1 MDTLENT
8 VSRKIILRLIIPIM
22 VLTVLNSLDRVN
34 ISFAALQMN
43 DDLGLNP
50 ELYGYAVSTFFIS
63 YLLFQFPSA
72 KALRMLGARWWI
84 FSVVL
89 IWGISAT
96 CMALVQ
102 NIWHLFFL
110 RFCLGIAEAGF
121 APGVVFLCSCWVPK
135 KYRARAIATTMLA
148 IPISVI
154 IGGPLSGWL
163 LSLDPPFGL
172 PGWRWM
178 FFIEGLPAIVLAF
191 VALKVF
197 AHPPQTAPWLDS
209 TEKQWLENELAGEQT
224 VKQET
229 GATSFRDVLIDARI
243 LCSAGVWFALI
254 FGSYGIMFWLPL
266 VMQEMTG
273 LGEFQIGLLS
283 ALPWLGIGTG
293 MILVSR
299 HSDKTQERFWHVGL
313 AAVGGGLCLLGSA
326 YSPSNGLSLVLLF
339 LAGVGL
345 GGAQGTFWT
354 IPTAIMAQAVAANGV
369 VLINLIGN
377 ISSLINSSVIGYV
390 RETTGSY
397 QLTIVLLAVII
408 ASAAVL
414 VAIIARLSGRELPQS
429 TPAAPA
435 VASAPESAV

>member
-1 MDTLENT
+1 MDNLEAV

-22 VLTVLNSLDRVN
+22 ILTVLNSLDRVN

-43 DDLGLNP
+43 ADLGLTA
-50 ELYGYAVSTFFIS
+50 ELYGYAVSIFFVS

-72 KALRMLGARWWI
+72 RALRVLGARWWI

-96 CMALVQ
+96 SMSLVQ
-102 NIWHLFFL
+102 NIWHLYIL

-148 IPISVI
+148 IPISVV

-163 LSLDPPFGL
+163 LTMDSPFGL

-178 FFIEGLPAIVLAF
+178 FLVEGLPAIVLAF
-191 VALKVF
+191 VALKIF
-197 AHPPQTAPWLDS
+197 AHAPQQAPWLNTD
-209 TEKQWLENELAGEQT
+209 EKHWLENELRQEQAAREVAG
-224 VKQET
+224 
-229 GATSFRDVLIDARI
+229 AASFREVLTDPRI

-266 VMQEMTG
+266 VMQEMTA

-283 ALPWLGIGTG
+283 ALPWLGVGTG

-299 HSDKTQERFWHVGL
+299 HSDRTQERYWHVGL
-313 AAVGGGLCLLGSA
+313 AAIAGSLCLLGSA
-326 YSPSNGLSLVLLF
+326 YAPSHGLSLLLLF
-339 LAGVGL
+339 LTGVGL

-354 IPTAIMAQAVAANGV
+354 IPTSIMTQAVAASGV

-390 RETTGSY
+390 RESTGSY
-397 QLTIVLLAVII
+397 QLTIVLLSAII
-408 ASAAVL
+408 GCAALLTACIAVL
-414 VAIIARLSGRELPQS
+414 SGKGKSLPLPG
-429 TPAAPA
+429 TT
-435 VASAPESAV
+435 ESAV

>member
-1 MDTLENT
+1 MDNLEAV

-22 VLTVLNSLDRVN
+22 ILTVINSLDRVN

-43 DDLGLNP
+43 ADLGLTA
-50 ELYGYAVSTFFIS
+50 ELYGYAVSIFFVS
-63 YLLFQFPSA
+63 YLIFQFPSS

-89 IWGISAT
+89 MWGISAT

-102 NIWHLFFL
+102 NVWHIYIL

-121 APGVVFLCSCWVPK
+121 APGVVFLCSCWVPR

-148 IPISVI
+148 IPISGV

-163 LSLDPPFGL
+163 LSMDAPFGL
-172 PGWRWM
+172 TSWRWM

-191 VALKVF
+191 VALKIF
-197 AHPPQTAPWLDS
+197 AHAPQQAPWLNAE
-209 TEKQWLENELAGEQT
+209 EKQWLETELQQEQ
-224 VKQET
+224 VAREVT
-229 GATSFRDVLIDARI
+229 GASSFREVLTDPRI

-266 VMQEMTG
+266 VIQEMTS
-273 LGEFQIGLLS
+273 LGDFQIGLLS
-283 ALPWLGIGTG
+283 ALPWLGVGTG

-299 HSDKTQERFWHVGL
+299 HSDRTQERYWHVGL
-313 AAVGGGLCLLGSA
+313 AAIAGSLCLLGSA
-326 YSPSNGLSLVLLF
+326 YVPSQVLSLVLLF
-339 LAGVGL
+339 LTGIGL

-354 IPTAIMAQAVAANGV
+354 IPTSIMAQSVAASGV

-390 RETTGSY
+390 RESTGSY
-397 QLTIVLLAVII
+397 QLTIVLLSVII
-408 ASAAVL
+408 GCAALL
-414 VAIIARLSGRELPQS
+414 VAIIAALSGKQKTLPV
-429 TPAAPA
+429 TGT
-435 VASAPESAV
+435 PESVI

>member
-1 MDTLENT
+1 MDNLEAV

-22 VLTVLNSLDRVN
+22 ILTVINSLDRVN

-43 DDLGLNP
+43 ADLGLTA
-50 ELYGYAVSTFFIS
+50 ELYGYAVSIFFVS
-63 YLLFQFPSA
+63 YLIFQFPSS

-89 IWGISAT
+89 MWGISAT

-102 NIWHLFFL
+102 NVWHIYIL

-121 APGVVFLCSCWVPK
+121 APGVVFLCSCWVPR

-148 IPISVI
+148 IPISGV

-163 LSLDPPFGL
+163 LSMDAPFGL
-172 PGWRWM
+172 TSWRWM

-191 VALKVF
+191 FALKIF
-197 AHPPQTAPWLDS
+197 AHAPQQAPWLNAE
-209 TEKQWLENELAGEQT
+209 EKQWLETELQQEQ
-224 VKQET
+224 VAREVT
-229 GATSFRDVLIDARI
+229 GASSFREVLTDPRI

-266 VMQEMTG
+266 VIQEMTS
-273 LGEFQIGLLS
+273 LGDFQIGLLS
-283 ALPWLGIGTG
+283 ALPWLGVGTG

-299 HSDKTQERFWHVGL
+299 HSDRTQERYWHVGL
-313 AAVGGGLCLLGSA
+313 AAIAGSLCLLGSA
-326 YSPSNGLSLVLLF
+326 YVPSQVLSLVLLF
-339 LAGVGL
+339 LTGIGL

-354 IPTAIMAQAVAANGV
+354 IPTSIMAQSVAASGV

-390 RETTGSY
+390 RESTGSY
-397 QLTIVLLAVII
+397 QLTIVLLSVII
-408 ASAAVL
+408 GCASLL
-414 VAIIARLSGRELPQS
+414 VAIIAALSGKQKTLPV
-429 TPAAPA
+429 TGT
-435 VASAPESAV
+435 PESVI

>member
-1 MDTLENT
+1 MDNLEAV

-22 VLTVLNSLDRVN
+22 ILTVINSLDRVN

-43 DDLGLNP
+43 ADLGLTA
-50 ELYGYAVSTFFIS
+50 ELYGYAVSIFFVS
-63 YLLFQFPSA
+63 YLIFQFPSS

-89 IWGISAT
+89 MWGISAT

-102 NIWHLFFL
+102 NVWHIYIL

-121 APGVVFLCSCWVPK
+121 APGVVFLCSCWVPR

-148 IPISVI
+148 IPISGV

-163 LSLDPPFGL
+163 LSMDAPFGL
-172 PGWRWM
+172 TSWRWM

-191 VALKVF
+191 FALKIF
-197 AHPPQTAPWLDS
+197 AHAPQQAPWLNAE
-209 TEKQWLENELAGEQT
+209 EKQWLETELQQEQ
-224 VKQET
+224 VAREVT
-229 GATSFRDVLIDARI
+229 GASSFREVLTDPRI

-266 VMQEMTG
+266 VIQEMTS
-273 LGEFQIGLLS
+273 LGDFQIGLLS
-283 ALPWLGIGTG
+283 ALPWLGVGTG

-299 HSDKTQERFWHVGL
+299 HSDRTQERYWHVGL
-313 AAVGGGLCLLGSA
+313 AAIAGSLCLLGSA
-326 YSPSNGLSLVLLF
+326 YVPSQVLSLVLLF
-339 LAGVGL
+339 LTGIGL

-354 IPTAIMAQAVAANGV
+354 IPTSIMAQSVAASGV

-390 RETTGSY
+390 RESTGSY
-397 QLTIVLLAVII
+397 QLTIVLLSVII
-408 ASAAVL
+408 GCAALL
-414 VAIIARLSGRELPQS
+414 VAIIAALSGKQKTLPV
-429 TPAAPA
+429 TGT
-435 VASAPESAV
+435 PESAV

>member
-1 MDTLENT
+1 MDNLEAV

-22 VLTVLNSLDRVN
+22 ILTVINSLDRVN

-43 DDLGLNP
+43 ADLGLTA
-50 ELYGYAVSTFFIS
+50 ELYGYAVSIFFVS
-63 YLLFQFPSA
+63 YLIFQFPSS

-89 IWGISAT
+89 MWGISAT

-102 NIWHLFFL
+102 NVWHIYIL

-121 APGVVFLCSCWVPK
+121 APGVVFLCSCWVPR

-148 IPISVI
+148 IPISGV

-163 LSLDPPFGL
+163 LSMDAPFGL
-172 PGWRWM
+172 TSWRWM

-191 VALKVF
+191 VALKIF
-197 AHPPQTAPWLDS
+197 AHAPQQAPWLNAD
-209 TEKQWLENELAGEQT
+209 EKQWLETELQQEQ
-224 VKQET
+224 VAREVT
-229 GATSFRDVLIDARI
+229 GASSFREVLTDPRI

-266 VMQEMTG
+266 VIQEMTS
-273 LGEFQIGLLS
+273 LGDFQIGLLS
-283 ALPWLGIGTG
+283 ALPWLGVGTG

-299 HSDKTQERFWHVGL
+299 HSDRTQERYWHVGL
-313 AAVGGGLCLLGSA
+313 AAIAGSLCLLGSA
-326 YSPSNGLSLVLLF
+326 YVPSQVLSLVLLF
-339 LAGVGL
+339 LTGIGL

-354 IPTAIMAQAVAANGV
+354 IPTSIMAQSVAASGV

-390 RETTGSY
+390 RESTGSY
-397 QLTIVLLAVII
+397 QLTIVLLSVII
-408 ASAAVL
+408 GCAALL
-414 VAIIARLSGRELPQS
+414 VAIIAALSGKQKTLPV
-429 TPAAPA
+429 TGT
-435 VASAPESAV
+435 PESVI

>member
-1 MDTLENT
+1 MDNLEAV

-22 VLTVLNSLDRVN
+22 ILTVINSLDRVN

-43 DDLGLNP
+43 ADLGLTA
-50 ELYGYAVSTFFIS
+50 ELYGYAVSIFFVS
-63 YLLFQFPSA
+63 YLIFQFPSS

-89 IWGISAT
+89 MWGISAT

-102 NIWHLFFL
+102 NVWHIYIL

-121 APGVVFLCSCWVPK
+121 APGVVFLCSCWVPR

-148 IPISVI
+148 IPISGV

-163 LSLDPPFGL
+163 LSMDAPFGL
-172 PGWRWM
+172 TSWRWM

-191 VALKVF
+191 VALKIF
-197 AHPPQTAPWLDS
+197 AHAPQQAPWLNAE
-209 TEKQWLENELAGEQT
+209 EKQWLETELQQEQ
-224 VKQET
+224 VAREVT
-229 GATSFRDVLIDARI
+229 GASSFREVLTDPRI

-266 VMQEMTG
+266 VIQEMTS
-273 LGEFQIGLLS
+273 LGDFQIGLLS
-283 ALPWLGIGTG
+283 ALPWLGVGTG

-299 HSDKTQERFWHVGL
+299 HSDRTQERYWHVGL
-313 AAVGGGLCLLGSA
+313 AAIAGSLCLLGSA
-326 YSPSNGLSLVLLF
+326 YVPSQVLSLVLLF
-339 LAGVGL
+339 LTGIGL

-354 IPTAIMAQAVAANGV
+354 IPTSIMAQSVAASGV

-390 RETTGSY
+390 RESTGSY
-397 QLTIVLLAVII
+397 QLTIVLLSVII
-408 ASAAVL
+408 GCASLL
-414 VAIIARLSGRELPQS
+414 VAIIAALSGKQKTLPV
-429 TPAAPA
+429 TGT
-435 VASAPESAV
+435 PESAV

>member
-1 MDTLENT
+1 MDNLEAV

-22 VLTVLNSLDRVN
+22 ILTVINSLDRVN

-43 DDLGLNP
+43 ADLGLTA
-50 ELYGYAVSTFFIS
+50 ELYGYAVSIFFVS
-63 YLLFQFPSA
+63 YLIFQFPSS

-89 IWGISAT
+89 MWGISAT

-102 NIWHLFFL
+102 NVWHIYIL

-121 APGVVFLCSCWVPK
+121 APGVVFLCSCWVPR

-148 IPISVI
+148 IPISGV

-163 LSLDPPFGL
+163 LSMDAPFGL
-172 PGWRWM
+172 TSWRWM

-191 VALKVF
+191 FALKIF
-197 AHPPQTAPWLDS
+197 AHAPQQAPWLNAE
-209 TEKQWLENELAGEQT
+209 EKQWLETELQQEQ
-224 VKQET
+224 VAREVT
-229 GATSFRDVLIDARI
+229 GASSFREVLTDPRI

-266 VMQEMTG
+266 VIQEMTS
-273 LGEFQIGLLS
+273 LGDFQIGLLS
-283 ALPWLGIGTG
+283 ALPWLGVGTG

-299 HSDKTQERFWHVGL
+299 HSDRTQERYWHVGL
-313 AAVGGGLCLLGSA
+313 AAIAGSLCLLGSA
-326 YSPSNGLSLVLLF
+326 YVPSQVLSLVLLF
-339 LAGVGL
+339 LTGIGL

-354 IPTAIMAQAVAANGV
+354 IPTSIMAQSVAASGV

-390 RETTGSY
+390 RESTGSY
-397 QLTIVLLAVII
+397 QLTIVLLSVII
-408 ASAAVL
+408 GCASLL
-414 VAIIARLSGRELPQS
+414 VAIIAALSGKQKTLPV
-429 TPAAPA
+429 TGT
-435 VASAPESAV
+435 PESAV

>member
-1 MDTLENT
+1 MDNLEAV

-22 VLTVLNSLDRVN
+22 ILAVINSLDRVN

-43 DDLGLNP
+43 ADLGLTA
-50 ELYGYAVSTFFIS
+50 ELYGYAVSIFFVS
-63 YLLFQFPSA
+63 YLIFQFPSS

-89 IWGISAT
+89 MWGISAT

-102 NIWHLFFL
+102 NVWHIYIL

-121 APGVVFLCSCWVPK
+121 APGVVFLCSCWVPR

-148 IPISVI
+148 IPISGV

-163 LSLDPPFGL
+163 LSMDAPFGL
-172 PGWRWM
+172 TSWRWM

-191 VALKVF
+191 FALKIF
-197 AHPPQTAPWLDS
+197 AHAPQQAPWLNAE
-209 TEKQWLENELAGEQT
+209 EKQWLETELQQEQ
-224 VKQET
+224 VAREVT
-229 GATSFRDVLIDARI
+229 GASSFREVLTDPRI

-266 VMQEMTG
+266 VIQEMTS
-273 LGEFQIGLLS
+273 LGDFQIGLLS
-283 ALPWLGIGTG
+283 ALPWLGVGTG

-299 HSDKTQERFWHVGL
+299 HSDRTQERYWHVGL
-313 AAVGGGLCLLGSA
+313 AAIAGSLCLLGSA
-326 YSPSNGLSLVLLF
+326 YVPSQVLSLVLLF
-339 LAGVGL
+339 LTGIGL

-354 IPTAIMAQAVAANGV
+354 IPTSIMAQSVAASGV

-390 RETTGSY
+390 RESTGSY
-397 QLTIVLLAVII
+397 QLTIVLLSVII
-408 ASAAVL
+408 GCASLL
-414 VAIIARLSGRELPQS
+414 VAIIAALSGKQKTLPV
-429 TPAAPA
+429 TGT
-435 VASAPESAV
+435 PESVI

>member
-1 MDTLENT
+1 MDNLEAV

-22 VLTVLNSLDRVN
+22 ILTVINSLDRVN

-43 DDLGLNP
+43 ADLGLTA
-50 ELYGYAVSTFFIS
+50 ELYGYAVSIFFVS
-63 YLLFQFPSA
+63 YLIFQFPSS

-89 IWGISAT
+89 MWGISAT

-102 NIWHLFFL
+102 NVWHIYIL

-121 APGVVFLCSCWVPK
+121 APGVVFLCSCWVPR

-148 IPISVI
+148 IPISGV

-163 LSLDPPFGL
+163 LSMDAPFGL
-172 PGWRWM
+172 TSWRWM

-191 VALKVF
+191 VALKIF
-197 AHPPQTAPWLDS
+197 AHAPQQAPWLNAE
-209 TEKQWLENELAGEQT
+209 EKQWLETELQQEQ
-224 VKQET
+224 VAREVT
-229 GATSFRDVLIDARI
+229 GASSFREVLTDPRI

-266 VMQEMTG
+266 VIQEMTS
-273 LGEFQIGLLS
+273 LGDFQIGLLS
-283 ALPWLGIGTG
+283 ALPWLGVGTG

-299 HSDKTQERFWHVGL
+299 HSDRTQERYWHVGL
-313 AAVGGGLCLLGSA
+313 AAIAGSLCLLGSA
-326 YSPSNGLSLVLLF
+326 YVPSQVLSLVLLF
-339 LAGVGL
+339 LTGIGL

-354 IPTAIMAQAVAANGV
+354 IPTSIMAQSVAASGV

-390 RETTGSY
+390 RESTGSY
-397 QLTIVLLAVII
+397 QLTIVLLSVII
-408 ASAAVL
+408 GCASLL
-414 VAIIARLSGRELPQS
+414 VAIIAALSGKQKTLPV
-429 TPAAPA
+429 TGT
-435 VASAPESAV
+435 PESVI

>member
-1 MDTLENT
+1 MDNLEAV

-22 VLTVLNSLDRVN
+22 ILTVINSLDRVN

-43 DDLGLNP
+43 ADLGLTA
-50 ELYGYAVSTFFIS
+50 ELYGYAVSIFFVS
-63 YLLFQFPSA
+63 YLIFQFPSS

-89 IWGISAT
+89 MWGISAT

-102 NIWHLFFL
+102 NVWHIYIL

-121 APGVVFLCSCWVPK
+121 APGVVFLCSCWVPR

-148 IPISVI
+148 IPISGV

-163 LSLDPPFGL
+163 LSMDAPFGL
-172 PGWRWM
+172 TSWRWM

-191 VALKVF
+191 VALKIF
-197 AHPPQTAPWLDS
+197 AHAPQQAPWLNAD
-209 TEKQWLENELAGEQT
+209 EKQWLETELQQEQ
-224 VKQET
+224 VAREVT
-229 GATSFRDVLIDARI
+229 GASSFREVLTDPRI

-266 VMQEMTG
+266 VIQEMTS
-273 LGEFQIGLLS
+273 LGDFQIGLLS
-283 ALPWLGIGTG
+283 ALPWLGVGTG

-299 HSDKTQERFWHVGL
+299 HSDRTQERYWHVGL
-313 AAVGGGLCLLGSA
+313 AAIAGSLCLLGSA
-326 YSPSNGLSLVLLF
+326 YVPSQVLSLVLLF
-339 LAGVGL
+339 LTGIGL

-354 IPTAIMAQAVAANGV
+354 IPTSIMAQSVAASGV

-390 RETTGSY
+390 RESTGSY
-397 QLTIVLLAVII
+397 QLTIVLLSVII
-408 ASAAVL
+408 GCASLL
-414 VAIIARLSGRELPQS
+414 VAIIAALSGKQKTLPV
-429 TPAAPA
+429 TGT
-435 VASAPESAV
+435 PESVI

>member
-1 MDTLENT
+1 MDNLEAV

-22 VLTVLNSLDRVN
+22 ILTVINSLDRVN

-43 DDLGLNP
+43 ADLGLTA
-50 ELYGYAVSTFFIS
+50 ELYGYAVSIFFVS
-63 YLLFQFPSA
+63 YLIFQFPSS

-89 IWGISAT
+89 MWGISAT

-102 NIWHLFFL
+102 NVWHIYIL

-121 APGVVFLCSCWVPK
+121 APGVVFLCSCWVPR

-148 IPISVI
+148 IPISGV

-163 LSLDPPFGL
+163 LSMDAPFGL
-172 PGWRWM
+172 TSWRWM
-178 FFIEGLPAIVLAF
+178 FFIEGLPATVLAF
-191 VALKVF
+191 FALKIF
-197 AHPPQTAPWLDS
+197 AHAPQQAPWLNAE
-209 TEKQWLENELAGEQT
+209 EKQWLETELQQEQ
-224 VKQET
+224 VAREVT
-229 GATSFRDVLIDARI
+229 GASSFREVLTDPRI

-266 VMQEMTG
+266 VIQEMTS
-273 LGEFQIGLLS
+273 LGDFQIGLLS
-283 ALPWLGIGTG
+283 ALPWLGVGTG

-299 HSDKTQERFWHVGL
+299 HSDRTQERYWHVGL
-313 AAVGGGLCLLGSA
+313 AAIAGSLCLLGSA
-326 YSPSNGLSLVLLF
+326 YVPSQVLSLVLLF
-339 LAGVGL
+339 LTGIGL

-354 IPTAIMAQAVAANGV
+354 IPTSIMAQSVAASGV

-390 RETTGSY
+390 RESTGSY
-397 QLTIVLLAVII
+397 QLTIVLLSVII
-408 ASAAVL
+408 GCASLL
-414 VAIIARLSGRELPQS
+414 VAIIAALSGKQKTLPV
-429 TPAAPA
+429 TGT
-435 VASAPESAV
+435 PESVI

>member
-1 MDTLENT
+1 MENT

-50 ELYGYAVSTFFIS
+50 ELYGYAVSIFFVS

-72 KALRMLGARWWI
+72 KALRLLGARWWI

-89 IWGISAT
+89 IWGVSAT

-102 NIWHLFFL
+102 NIWHLYFL

-135 KYRARAIATTMLA
+135 TYRARAIATTMLA
-148 IPISVI
+148 IPISVVV
-154 IGGPLSGWL
+154 GGPLSGWL
-163 LSLDPPFGL
+163 LSMDTPFGL

-178 FFIEGLPAIVLAF
+178 FFIEGVPAILLAF

-197 AHPPQTAPWLDS
+197 AHPPQQAPWLDEQ
-209 TEKQWLENELAGEQT
+209 EKQWLEAELTAEQAAR
-224 VKQET
+224 QES
-229 GATSFRDVLIDARI
+229 GPASFRAVLTDPRI
-243 LCSAGVWFALI
+243 LCCAGVWFALI

-273 LGEFQIGLLS
+273 LGEFRIGLMS
-283 ALPWLGIGTG
+283 ALPWLGVGTG

-299 HSDKTQERFWHVGL
+299 HSDMVQERFWHVGL
-313 AAVGGGLCLLGSA
+313 AAVAGGLCLLGSA
-326 YSPSNGLSLVLLF
+326 YSPSNGLSLLLLF
-339 LAGVGL
+339 LTGVGL

-354 IPTAIMAQAVAANGV
+354 IPTAIMTHAVAASGV

-377 ISSLINSSVIGYV
+377 ISSLVNSSIIGYV

-397 QLTIVLLAVII
+397 QLTIVLLSVII

-414 VAIIARLSGRELPQS
+414 VAVIAMLSNK
-429 TPAAPA
+429 PALNVANAPDS
-435 VASAPESAV
+435 AS

>member
-1 MDTLENT
+1 MDNLEAF

-22 VLTVLNSLDRVN
+22 ILTVINSLDRVN

-43 DDLGLNP
+43 ADLGLTA
-50 ELYGYAVSTFFIS
+50 ELYGYAVSIFFVS
-63 YLLFQFPSA
+63 YLIFQFPSS

-89 IWGISAT
+89 MWGISAT

-102 NIWHLFFL
+102 NVWHIYIL

-121 APGVVFLCSCWVPK
+121 APGVVFLCSCWVPR

-148 IPISVI
+148 IPISGV

-163 LSLDPPFGL
+163 LSMDAPFGL
-172 PGWRWM
+172 TSWRWM

-191 VALKVF
+191 FALKIF
-197 AHPPQTAPWLDS
+197 AHAPQQAPWLNAE
-209 TEKQWLENELAGEQT
+209 EKQWLETELQQEQ
-224 VKQET
+224 VAREVT
-229 GATSFRDVLIDARI
+229 GASSFREVLTDPRI

-266 VMQEMTG
+266 VIQEMTS
-273 LGEFQIGLLS
+273 LGDFQIGLLS
-283 ALPWLGIGTG
+283 ALPWLGVGTG

-299 HSDKTQERFWHVGL
+299 HSDRTQERYWHVGL
-313 AAVGGGLCLLGSA
+313 AAIAGSLCLLGSA
-326 YSPSNGLSLVLLF
+326 YVPSQVLSLVLLF
-339 LAGVGL
+339 LTGIGL

-354 IPTAIMAQAVAANGV
+354 IPTSIMAQSVAASGV

-390 RETTGSY
+390 RESTGSY
-397 QLTIVLLAVII
+397 QLTIVLLSVII
-408 ASAAVL
+408 GCASLL
-414 VAIIARLSGRELPQS
+414 VAIIAALSGKQKTLPV
-429 TPAAPA
+429 TGT
-435 VASAPESAV
+435 PESVI

>member
-1 MDTLENT
+1 MDNIEAT
-8 VSRKIILRLIIPIM
+8 VSRKIIVRLIIPIM

-43 DDLGLNP
+43 ADLGLTA
-50 ELYGYAVSTFFIS
+50 ELYGYAVSIFFVS

-72 KALRMLGARWWI
+72 KALRMLGARMWI
-84 FSVVL
+84 FAVVL

-96 CMALVQ
+96 CMSLVQ
-102 NIWHLFFL
+102 NVWHLYIL

-135 KYRARAIATTMLA
+135 NYRARAIATTMLA
-148 IPISVI
+148 IPISIVL
-154 IGGPLSGWL
+154 GGPLSGWL
-163 LSLDPPFGL
+163 LSMQSPFGL

-178 FFIEGLPAIVLAF
+178 FLMEGLPAIALAF

-197 AHPPQTAPWLDS
+197 AHAPQQAPWLNEQEKLWLDS
-209 TEKQWLENELAGEQT
+209 ELRQEQAQ
-224 VKQET
+224 KNAA
-229 GATSFRDVLIDARI
+229 GATSFRDVITDARI
-243 LCSAGVWFALI
+243 LCSAGIWFALI

-283 ALPWLGIGTG
+283 ALPWLGVGTG

-299 HSDKTQERFWHVGL
+299 HSDLKQERFWHVGV
-313 AAVGGGLCLLGSA
+313 AAIAGGLCLLGSA
-326 YSPSNGLSLVLLF
+326 YSPSHGLSLLLLF
-339 LAGVGL
+339 LSGVGL

-354 IPTAIMAQAVAANGV
+354 IPTAVMAQSVAASGV

-377 ISSLINSSVIGYV
+377 ISSLINSTVIGYV
-390 RETTGSY
+390 RESTGSY
-397 QLTIVLLAVII
+397 QLTIVLLSVII
-408 ASAAVL
+408 ACAGLL
-414 VAIIARLSGRELPQS
+414 VAVIAMLAGKPKYLPAGS
-429 TPAAPA
+429 APA
-435 VASAPESAV
+435 G